1 MAASTRGVVRRQRR
15 VAPVLA
21 VVGGMLGAGKT
32 SLILEAARRVTARGL
47 RPAMVTNDQGRGLVD
62 TELARVAGVPV
73 GEVGG
78 GCFCC
83 RLTDL
88 LRAADTLAAVHP
100 DIIFAEPVGSCTDVA
115 ATVLRPLLRDEPWRF
130 RIAPLTVLVDP
141 VRAHALTRPDA
152 DPDVAYLFRHQLAE
166 ADIVCST
173 KADECI
179 VLPALEGAVAQPV
192 SARTGA
198 GVDAWL
204 DHVLGCRVAAGTF
217 PLLTLDYKRYAAAE
231 AALAWLNWH
240 AHVEFERPLPPALLA
255 GALADRLEGD
265 LARAG
270 LAVVHVKVLDHAR
283 TGYVRVSLCGDGRA
297 PALEGALDASPD
309 VRHQLLVNA
318 RVVGDPEVLS
328 RVVGECVRAAAGDVR
343 SVIREAFRPAPPR
356 PERRVGRDTF
366 IERSAISRAP
376 HRSGQ
381 R

>member
-1 MAASTRGVVRRQRR
+1 
-15 VAPVLA
+15 
-21 VVGGMLGAGKT
+21 
-32 SLILEAARRVTARGL
+32 
-47 RPAMVTNDQGRGLVD
+47 MVTSDQGRGLVE
-62 TELARVAGVPV
+62 TELARVAGGPV
-73 GEVGG
+73 GEGGG
-78 GCFCC
+78 GCVCC

-100 DIIFAEPVGSCTDVA
+100 DIIYEEPVGSCTDVA

-152 DPDVAYLFRHQLAE
+152 DPDLAYLDRQQLAE
-166 ADIVCST
+166 ADLVCST

-179 VLPALEGAVAQPV
+179 ALPALEGAVARPV

-240 AHVEFERPLPPALLA
+240 AHVEFERPLPPAFLA
-255 GALADRLEGD
+255 GALADRLEVD

-270 LAVVHVKVLDHAR
+270 LTVVHVKVLDQEI
-283 TGYVRVSLCGDGRA
+283 GRA
-297 PALEGALDASPD
+297 SCRD
-309 VRHQLLVNA
+309 
-318 RVVGDPEVLS
+318 RVL
-328 RVVGECVRAAAGDVR
+328 
-343 SVIREAFRPAPPR
+343 
-356 PERRVGRDTF
+356 
-366 IERSAISRAP
+366 
-376 HRSGQ
+376 
-381 R
+381 